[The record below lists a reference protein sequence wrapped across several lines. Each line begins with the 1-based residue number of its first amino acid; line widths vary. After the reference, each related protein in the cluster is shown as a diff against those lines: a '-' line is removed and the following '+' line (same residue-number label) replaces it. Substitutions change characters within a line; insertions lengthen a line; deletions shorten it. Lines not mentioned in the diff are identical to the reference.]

1 MMPLIGR
8 YPARWEV
15 PKVRRN
21 TTANASDTRRG
32 PDILT
37 ARQLRAVDMLM
48 AGETVTGTAEALHVT
63 RRTVQRWLTEDNFAE
78 ALENAQG
85 AAMSSA
91 ARRLAGKLDRAAA
104 LVCNLAETAE
114 DEPVRLKAALSIVD
128 MYARL
133 REMGDVGAQ
142 IAELQ
147 RAVGV

>member
-1 MMPLIGR
+1 M
-8 YPARWEV
+8 
-15 PKVRRN
+15 
-21 TTANASDTRRG
+21 RRG

-78 ALENAQG
+78 ALELAQG

-147 RAVGV
+147 RAIGA

>member
-1 MMPLIGR
+1 MRL
-8 YPARWEV
+8 
-15 PKVRRN
+15 N
-21 TTANASDTRRG
+21 TTANGSDIPRRG
-32 PDILT
+32 PEILT

-48 AGETVTGTAEALHVT
+48 SGETVTGTAEALHVT

-78 ALENAQG
+78 ALEHAQG

-133 REMGDVGAQ
+133 REMGDISAQ
-142 IAELQ
+142 IADLQ
-147 RAVGV
+147 RAVNG

>member
-1 MMPLIGR
+1 M
-8 YPARWEV
+8 
-15 PKVRRN
+15 
-21 TTANASDTRRG
+21 RRG

-37 ARQLRAVDMLM
+37 AKQTRAVELLM
-48 AGETVTGTAEALHVT
+48 QGETVTGAAEALHLS

-78 ALENAQG
+78 ALEQAQSV
-85 AAMSSA
+85 AMSSA
-91 ARRLAGKLDRAAA
+91 ARRLAGKLDRAAE
-104 LVCNLAETAE
+104 LVCNLAERAE

-147 RAVGV
+147 KAVNG

>member
-1 MMPLIGR
+1 MHL
-8 YPARWEV
+8 
-15 PKVRRN
+15 
-21 TTANASDTRRG
+21 S
-32 PDILT
+32 
-37 ARQLRAVDMLM
+37 
-48 AGETVTGTAEALHVT
+48 
-63 RRTVQRWLTEDNFAE
+63 RRTVQRWMTEGNFAE
-78 ALENAQG
+78 ALEHAQST
-85 AAMSSA
+85 AMSTA

-147 RAVGV
+147 RAING

>member
-1 MMPLIGR
+1 MG
-8 YPARWEV
+8 
-15 PKVRRN
+15 RN
-21 TTANASDTRRG
+21 TTGNACDTARRG

-37 ARQLRAVDMLM
+37 AKQTRAVELLM
-48 AGETVTGTAEALHVT
+48 QGETVTGTAEALHVT

-78 ALENAQG
+78 ALEQAQSV
-85 AAMSSA
+85 AMSSA
-91 ARRLAGKLDRAAA
+91 ARRLAGKLDRAAE
-104 LVCNLAETAE
+104 LVVNLAERAE

-147 RAVGV
+147 KAVNG

>member
-1 MMPLIGR
+1 M
-8 YPARWEV
+8 
-15 PKVRRN
+15 
-21 TTANASDTRRG
+21 RRG

-37 ARQLRAVDMLM
+37 AKQTRAVELLM
-48 AGETVTGTAEALHVT
+48 QGETVTGAAEALHLS

-78 ALENAQG
+78 ALEQAQSV
-85 AAMSSA
+85 AMSSA
-91 ARRLAGKLDRAAA
+91 ARRLAGKLDRAAE
-104 LVCNLAETAE
+104 LVCNLAERAE

-147 RAVGV
+147 RAIGQ

>member
-1 MMPLIGR
+1 MENG
-8 YPARWEV
+8 
-15 PKVRRN
+15 
-21 TTANASDTRRG
+21 SDTARRG

-37 ARQLRAVDMLM
+37 AKQTRAVELLM
-48 AGETVTGTAEALHVT
+48 QGETVTGAAEALHLS

-78 ALENAQG
+78 ALELAQG

-91 ARRLAGKLDRAAA
+91 ARRLAGKLDRAAE
-104 LVCNLAETAE
+104 LVCNLAERAE

-147 RAVGV
+147 RAING

>member
-1 MMPLIGR
+1 MRL
-8 YPARWEV
+8 
-15 PKVRRN
+15 N
-21 TTANASDTRRG
+21 TTGNASGTARRG
-32 PDILT
+32 PEILT

-78 ALENAQG
+78 ALETAQG

-147 RAVGV
+147 RAIGV